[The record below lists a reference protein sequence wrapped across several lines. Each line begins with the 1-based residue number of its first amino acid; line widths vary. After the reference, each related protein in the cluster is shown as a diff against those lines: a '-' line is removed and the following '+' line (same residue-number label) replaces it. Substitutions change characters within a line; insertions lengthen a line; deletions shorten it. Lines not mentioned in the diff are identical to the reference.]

1 MEREAQYESPAA
13 WRAWI
18 ISHAD
23 YYTVIRRKNMQNER
37 YEYGSLQA
45 AQAMA
50 QQLVTE
56 DPHKS
61 VLIYAV
67 AGVHDTY
74 LETVSAGNQ
83 NAARSNDL

>member
-1 MEREAQYESPAA
+1 MEHEPQYESPAA

-18 ISHAD
+18 IAHVD
-23 YYTVIRRKNMQNER
+23 YYTVIRRKNMRNER
-37 YEYGSLQA
+37 YECSSLQA

-50 QQLVTE
+50 QQLVSE

-74 LETVSAGNQ
+74 LETVSAGDQ
-83 NAARSNDL
+83 NANKY

>member
-13 WRAWI
+13 WRAWV

-37 YEYGSLQA
+37 YEYPTLPQA
-45 AQAMA
+45 RAMA

-56 DPHKS
+56 GPHKS
-61 VLIYAV
+61 ILIYAV

-74 LETVSAGNQ
+74 LETVSMGSQ
-83 NAARSNDL
+83 NATRSNDL